1 MEAQELR
8 DLRHRIRFD
17 MRSMA
22 SCLGLRSC
30 STYQRYEDGTARVPA
45 HIARAALALEEFER
59 ECDAARAAE
68 TEDLLRREFPGG
80 IPSEASK

>member
-1 MEAQELR
+1 MTREELR
-8 DLRHRIRFD
+8 IIRHKIKFD

-22 SCLGLRSC
+22 LCLGLPC
-30 STYQRYEDGTARVPA
+30 STYQRYEDGTANVPEK
-45 HIARAALALEEFER
+45 IARAVLALETFEK
-59 ECDAARAAE
+59 ECDAKREAE

>member
-1 MEAQELR
+1 MKSDELR
-8 DLRHRIRFD
+8 NLRHRIRFD

-30 STYQRYEDGTARVPA
+30 STYQRYEDGTAKVPEK
-45 HIARAALALEEFER
+45 IACAALALEAFER
-59 ECDAARAAE
+59 ECDAAREAE

-80 IPSEASK
+80 IPSEL

>member
-1 MEAQELR
+1 MTSEELR
-8 DLRHRIRFD
+8 NIRHRIKFD

-30 STYQRYEDGTARVPA
+30 STYQRYEDGTARVPEK
-45 HIARAALALEEFER
+45 IARAALALEEFER
-59 ECDAARAAE
+59 ECDAAREAE

-80 IPSEASK
+80 IPSEVR